1 MSQSSR
7 LAAFH
12 HLLLRVDSTLPDEL
26 VAEARTWLA
35 AGMLVDVAQAVV
47 FTAMTGRVAL
57 DPADIALLRE
67 TLGEIGGD
75 TDPLAEIETATAEV
89 MPLYG
94 LAPVGPEVLADHG
107 ELIPYNVDL
116 TRSDGGPAGPDGVDT
131 ALTGAIGE
139 ESGLL
144 ALWRCWRYPA
154 LDTQWPPAK
163 RMYLVYAAD
172 PTGGENLP
180 GITARLQRVLA
191 DAGEVDPLVTV
202 FSDADTLPM
211 FQRTALGFAALLWTA
226 EPQPEV
232 RIARLFDPL
241 DSGTADRAPAADDP
255 LDADERDRVLRYLAH
270 GVPLVITTTLFD
282 DVVDPARGASVPMSF
297 RTDGTWVWSDAVAY
311 YLDQHGLAPEADFTA
326 HIRGGRYA
334 VPEVDVLSLHRALA
348 AVQAPVAAQEA
359 SPVGLVTG

>member
-7 LAAFH
+7 SAAFH

-35 AGMLVDVAQAVV
+35 DGMLVDVAQAVV
-47 FTAMTGRVAL
+47 FTAMTSRVAL
-57 DPADIALLRE
+57 SPADIALLRE
-67 TLGEIGGD
+67 TLGETGGD

-94 LAPVGPEVLADHG
+94 LAPVGPEVLAEHG

-116 TRSDGGPAGPDGVDT
+116 TRSDGGPAGPDELDA
-131 ALTGAIGE
+131 ALTGAVGDAA
-139 ESGLL
+139 GPV

-172 PTGGENLP
+172 GDNLP
-180 GITARLQRVLA
+180 GITARLQRVLS
-191 DAGEVDPLVTV
+191 DAGEIDPLVTV
-202 FSDADTLPM
+202 FADADTLPM

-226 EPQPEV
+226 QPQPEI
-232 RIARLFDPL
+232 RIARLLEPD
-241 DSGTADRAPAADDP
+241 TADRAEESLDP
-255 LDADERDRVLRYLAH
+255 DERDGVLRYLAQ

-282 DVVDPARGASVPMSF
+282 DAVDPARGASVPMSF

-311 YLDQHGLAPEADFTA
+311 YLDQHGLAPTADFTA
-326 HIRGGRYA
+326 HIRSGRYT

-348 AVQAPVAAQEA
+348 AVQAPFGAHVAD
-359 SPVGLVTG
+359 PVGLVTG